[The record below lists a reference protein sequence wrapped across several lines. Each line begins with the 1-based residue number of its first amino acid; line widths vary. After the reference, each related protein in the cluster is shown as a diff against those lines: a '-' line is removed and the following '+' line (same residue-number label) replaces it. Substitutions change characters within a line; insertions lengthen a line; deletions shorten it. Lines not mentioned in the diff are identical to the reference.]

1 MRTKCAD
8 DLRCGSMRRGLKCI
22 FQLLWREHVWPHAA
36 MAALILASSCLVYSR
51 QMILGRFTPFFGGSF
66 ISSGRKFFP
75 PHEVVAV
82 AANHGA
88 IRFYVRAAT
97 DFGEAE
103 TEFLSVKVAK
113 NVRIADIPKEKPL
126 QLVISD
132 EGEGGCVDFVSYAI
146 GWTFVRL
153 IDSDWIM
160 PQGRFGNLQCPR

>member
-1 MRTKCAD
+1 
-8 DLRCGSMRRGLKCI
+8 
-22 FQLLWREHVWPHAA
+22 
-36 MAALILASSCLVYSR
+36 MAALILASSYLVYSR
-51 QMILGRFTPFFGGSF
+51 QMILGRFTPFYGGSF

-82 AANHGA
+82 AADHA
-88 IRFYVRAAT
+88 IRFYVRAVT

-103 TEFLSVKVAK
+103 TESLSVKVAK

-146 GWTFVRL
+146 G
-153 IDSDWIM
+153 
-160 PQGRFGNLQCPR
+160 